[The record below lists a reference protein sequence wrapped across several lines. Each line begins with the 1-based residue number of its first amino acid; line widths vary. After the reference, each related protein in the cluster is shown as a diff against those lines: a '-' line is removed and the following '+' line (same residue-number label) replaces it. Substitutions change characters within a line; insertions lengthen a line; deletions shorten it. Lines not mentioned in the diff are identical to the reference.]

1 MIVIF
6 QEIQIP
12 EMVIWKW
19 WEESQDMFMEKRQT
33 NLSISFDKIK
43 YKFFDI
49 STTIISSNIFK
60 FFHQEIIHD
69 YHIHLIESLLPG

>member
-1 MIVIF
+1 
-6 QEIQIP
+6 
-12 EMVIWKW
+12 
-19 WEESQDMFMEKRQT
+19 MEKRQT

-49 STTIISSNIFK
+49 SITIISRNIFK

-69 YHIHLIESLLPG
+69 YHIHLIESLLLNRAPG